1 MVAAI
6 SKKELSL
13 PSREIVSSIGLPSHK
28 TTTESSWLTLFSQ
41 TATPFCFER
50 SCLER
55 NYLHD
60 ASPPSARHGEN
71 QISSAQL
78 KIKPTGWVKVPHAVC
93 MAKAN
98 LFTMAMTLRT
108 PRPSPSFAPLSACF
122 SFWAVRTPRQH
133 CRL

>member
-6 SKKELSL
+6 SEKIKKELSL
-13 PSREIVSSIGLPSHK
+13 PSREIVSSIGFPAIKRQL
-28 TTTESSWLTLFSQ
+28 LTLFSQ
-41 TATPFCFER
+41 TATPFWFER

-60 ASPPSARHGEN
+60 TSPPSARHGEN